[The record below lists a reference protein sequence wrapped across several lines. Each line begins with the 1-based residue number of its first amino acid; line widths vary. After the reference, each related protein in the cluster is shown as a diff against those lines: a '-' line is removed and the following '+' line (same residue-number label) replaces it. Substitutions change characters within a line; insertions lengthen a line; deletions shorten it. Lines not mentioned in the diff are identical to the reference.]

1 MHIPYVCVPWAQ
13 HLISLEIQNLP
24 TTPFCWCAPT
34 SPMKSQ
40 HSMFRSVAARLSGAH
55 PARVERL
62 SALRCVQTPIEAMLP
77 HIHIPREHG
86 RFLLH
91 YGEAKCRPC
100 MIRLRS
106 AQSAPAVLPAP
117 MLGRVART
125 AVTLADRPGWTK
137 QSGAKRKKVGEQQP
151 DSAAYRYYEFAH
163 FGHNLSRRFATG
175 SGGDISGAGT
185 SSAPYASLTVILH
198 QEYSPVRARHHSRR
212 YLLVRKTLLR
222 PLSSPAMRL
231 VVSPTP
237 GPGILRS

>member
-1 MHIPYVCVPWAQ
+1 MLLLLV
-13 HLISLEIQNLP
+13 
-24 TTPFCWCAPT
+24 
-34 SPMKSQ
+34 
-40 HSMFRSVAARLSGAH
+40 RSNVSDKVTALDVSIGG
-55 PARVERL
+55 
-62 SALRCVQTPIEAMLP
+62 SKALRGSPSKGRTPLGPTMRADTP
-77 HIHIPREHG
+77 KRCCHTYTYGDIPREHG

-106 AQSAPAVLPAP
+106 AQSAPAVVPAP
-117 MLGRVART
+117 MLGRVVRT

-151 DSAAYRYYEFAH
+151 DSAAYRYYEFVH

-175 SGGDISGAGT
+175 WGSDTSSAGT

-198 QEYSPVRARHHSRR
+198 QEYSPVRARHYSRR

-222 PLSSPAMRL
+222 PLSSPVMRL

-237 GPGILRS
+237 P

>member
-1 MHIPYVCVPWAQ
+1 
-13 HLISLEIQNLP
+13 
-24 TTPFCWCAPT
+24 
-34 SPMKSQ
+34 MKSQ
-40 HSMFRSVAARLSGAH
+40 TLDVSIGGSK
-55 PARVERL
+55 
-62 SALRCVQTPIEAMLP
+62 ALRGSPSKGRTPLGPAMRADTDRSDAA

-151 DSAAYRYYEFAH
+151 DSAAYRYYEFVH

-231 VVSPTP
+231 VVAPTP
-237 GPGILRS
+237 GTGILRS